1 MLLGLPQ
8 KIRWKPETTISGPG
22 ETGNRLEIVLV
33 WISSVFII
41 LYYALRRGQDINW
54 DQLNYHIY
62 SVYALLHQRYQL
74 DIIPSQLQTYT
85 NPFGNILQYLLIMTM
100 PPWIVSLLLA
110 AIASVSVPLVYA
122 LTKATLDKDEGGSRG
137 FRIFVAAISAAGALS
152 SPIFLSE
159 VGTTFNDYCGAV
171 IILFALW
178 LVARDDAVARAYVI
192 AGALFGIAVSLKL
205 TNAVFVF
212 GWAAAIV
219 AIETKQAVRGLL
231 NSAIGFLA
239 SYLPIG
245 GIWNAYVYS
254 LFKNPLFPLY
264 NHLFKSDAYAHV
276 PMLDTRFKARSF
288 SAALEYLP
296 KLALGEPTTT
306 ELAFRDIRFL
316 VVALLLAL
324 ALPRVLELRF
334 ASGQGAAPT
343 IFNRKRSLFVLF
355 FTMISL
361 AAWLGL
367 FGVERYAVLLEQLAP
382 LVFLILLSLLC
393 GSRRIFAQAGAMGI
407 LLIAATSKPTD
418 WGHVALSNDWYAIA
432 APAHLRENGILFIM
446 LSGEPTAYVIPYL
459 PETDSFIRIE
469 GNMPLDPDVA
479 LGKSAKS
486 KIDAHQGE
494 IRTLAPADF
503 PLDQSKQ
510 RLENFGLA
518 LRGEDCFYIDT
529 KAGRLKSCPLS
540 RS

>member
-1 MLLGLPQ
+1 
-8 KIRWKPETTISGPG
+8 
-22 ETGNRLEIVLV
+22 
-33 WISSVFII
+33 
-41 LYYALRRGQDINW
+41 
-54 DQLNYHIY
+54 
-62 SVYALLHQRYQL
+62 
-74 DIIPSQLQTYT
+74 
-85 NPFGNILQYLLIMTM
+85 MTL

-178 LVARDDAVARAYVI
+178 LVARDDAVARAYVV

-334 ASGQGAAPT
+334 ASGEGAAPT

-382 LVFLILLSLLC
+382 LVFLILLSFCAEAGAFSPRRARWEFFSSPPHRSPPIGDTRRCRTTGTQSPRPRICAKMGSFSSCSPASRQPMSSPICRRRIPLSVSKAICRSILTWGSVRPPKPGLTPIRARSALLRPQTFRSTNPNSGWRILALLC
-393 GSRRIFAQAGAMGI
+393 VEKTVCTSTQRRDG
-407 LLIAATSKPTD
+407 
-418 WGHVALSNDWYAIA
+418 
-432 APAHLRENGILFIM
+432 
-446 LSGEPTAYVIPYL
+446 
-459 PETDSFIRIE
+459 
-469 GNMPLDPDVA
+469 
-479 LGKSAKS
+479 
-486 KIDAHQGE
+486 
-494 IRTLAPADF
+494 
-503 PLDQSKQ
+503 
-510 RLENFGLA
+510 
-518 LRGEDCFYIDT
+518 
-529 KAGRLKSCPLS
+529 
-540 RS
+540 